1 MIAGVLDAVRIAGR
15 WVSQI
20 VLDRLT
26 SRSKASDAPCR
37 SQLVKEF
44 CRITGW
50 VNRRGEP
57 CASSANVAL
66 KRLEEQGRVRL
77 PPAQARGARGHVRQL
92 VDDGQPLPALAV
104 LPRSVEQI
112 RGLEFQLLVD
122 AKDPDHGLWNRL
134 IVREHP
140 LKAAPLV
147 GAQLRYLLRCED
159 GIIGAMG
166 FGPAAFHLECRDR
179 WIGWDRPAQEENR
192 PRVIGLSRFLIRPGL
207 RCANLASRC

>member
-50 VNRRGEP
+50 VNRRGEL

-66 KRLEEQGRVRL
+66 KRLEAQGRVRL
-77 PPAQARGARGHVRQL
+77 PPAHARGARGHLRRL
-92 VDDGQPLPALAV
+92 LDDGQALPDLPV
-104 LPRSVEQI
+104 LPPSVQQI
-112 RGLEFQLLVD
+112 GGLEFRLLSD
-122 AKDPDHGLWNRL
+122 AKGPHHRLWNRL

-140 LKAAPLV
+140 
-147 GAQLRYLLRCED
+147 
-159 GIIGAMG
+159 
-166 FGPAAFHLECRDR
+166 
-179 WIGWDRPAQEENR
+179 
-192 PRVIGLSRFLIRPGL
+192 
-207 RCANLASRC
+207 